1 MISYLIPDGATVST
15 VKGRVQAVGVAL
27 LFTYAVRHYLSSLT
41 LYARAL
47 LLLS

>member
-1 MISYLIPDGATVST
+1 MSYLIPDGASVAT

-27 LFTYAVRHYLSSLT
+27 LFTYSVNPFLFSSTLSVKES
-41 LYARAL
+41 